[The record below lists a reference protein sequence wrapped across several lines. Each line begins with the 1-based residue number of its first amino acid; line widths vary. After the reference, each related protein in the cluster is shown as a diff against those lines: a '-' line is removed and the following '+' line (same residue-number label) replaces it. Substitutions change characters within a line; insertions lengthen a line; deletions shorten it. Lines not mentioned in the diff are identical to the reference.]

1 MAIVIRNVKGGDL
14 VAAATAISQNLQAQS
29 TSATSGWFHADSTS
43 NNLTPESAF
52 NIPRTPQGQYVVQ
65 SPSVDLLSA
74 QQLAAAIAGG
84 LIGNGQTADPPAHFY
99 DAPNSN
105 PVPISLAGAHAA
117 VDNTNTALLSAYLAF
132 LTAGGIGGASQTDTN
147 TFVNA
152 IKTYFNAHLTQSGV
166 HYNNDTTNTEGV
178 ANATTLNTCI
188 ALINSLRNHI
198 NTHVAHANANYPQI
212 RIVPA

>member
-1 MAIVIRNVKGGDL
+1 MAIIVRNTRFDPVS
-14 VAAATAISQNLQAQS
+14 AANAVSQNLQAQS
-29 TSATSGWFHADSTS
+29 TTATSGWFHADSTS
-43 NNLTPESAF
+43 NGSYDTAF
-52 NIPRTPQGQYVVQ
+52 GVPNTPQGQYVVQ

-74 QQLAAAIAGG
+74 QQLAAAITGG

-99 DAPNSN
+99 DAPNSVPA
-105 PVPISLAGAHAA
+105 PVSQAAAHKVQDA
-117 VDNTNTALLSAYLAF
+117 TNTALLGAYNAF
-132 LTAGGIGGASQTDTN
+132 ITAGGIGGASQTDTN

-198 NTHVAHANANYPQI
+198 NTHVAHANPSYPQV
-212 RIVPA
+212 RIIPA